1 MHSEENIQ
9 KFEKQCKELE
19 NLHKSNADK
28 LKKKKRNIQVDKP
41 TNELSQQG
49 RLEKAK
55 KIKEAKKAREDVLE
69 KIQHL
74 GTATLC
80 SLMSLAVSYQM
91 IPF

>member
-1 MHSEENIQ
+1 MDSEENIQ
-9 KFEKQCKELE
+9 KFEQQCKELE

-55 KIKEAKKAREDVLE
+55 KIKEAKKAQRRRVGENSTFRD
-69 KIQHL
+69 
-74 GTATLC
+74 
-80 SLMSLAVSYQM
+80 SDSM
-91 IPF
+91 